1 MPTAALTAS
10 GRKGMISAVVSR
22 ASVSVRARHPFVF
35 TPAKIVQGERRTKRK
50 AVQSERKGKIKN
62 VSLYIA
68 FSELQPAL

>member
-1 MPTAALTAS
+1 MSEERKTKLKDLFFALPNRS
-10 GRKGMISAVVSR
+10 LSYQ
-22 ASVSVRARHPFVF
+22 
-35 TPAKIVQGERRTKRK
+35 KIVQGERRTKRK